1 MSSAVLVRT
10 RPASR
15 LLPPALAGALLG
27 ALASLVLGA
36 GPISVSTSDVAQY
49 VNGVIQPTDTM
60 VTTATDGLTPSAA
73 TDAQYVN
80 GVLQPTDTP
89 VTTAT
94 QAVTPSSEVVTPDEE
109 TPSTASQTLTPS
121 SFTVSGSVS
130 GLPSTT
136 AEQTLTPSAFTVSGS
151 VSGLPSTTAEQ
162 TLTPSAF
169 TVSGSVSG
177 LPSTTAEQ
185 TLTPTSFAVTGAES
199 SGDAPTTSEVAS
211 STAPLTPST
220 SSPAPYVNG
229 VLNLAGQ
236 EQFPSSAGV
245 SPSLDT
251 PGHYVNGV
259 LAASMTAG
267 SAVCKGVEVPGDDT
281 DGDGLTN
288 AQEALL
294 GTNPCVVDTDQD
306 GCSDSEEV
314 APKSASVLGGGRN
327 PLYFWDFFDPTRDK
341 GVALGDFLAVIQR
354 FGSQG
359 DANVDPLSEPPPPP
373 AYHTRFDRGGLT
385 QGGNLWDELPANGQI
400 ALGDFLSLLRQ
411 FGHNCTALP

>member
-109 TPSTASQTLTPS
+109 TPSTATQPLTPS
-121 SFTVSGSVS
+121 SFSVNGVVSGAPASS
-130 GLPSTT
+130 STQ
-136 AEQTLTPSAFTVSGS
+136 A
-151 VSGLPSTTAEQ
+151 
-162 TLTPSAF
+162 LTPSAF